1 MDALDHKMLAI
12 LSADGRISI
21 TDLADELPLS
31 ISATRDRLKRLE
43 ASGAIDG
50 FSVRVN
56 AAALGRTIEALV
68 DVRLGP
74 SILTAD
80 AESQIRA
87 MTPVVDAMHLSGRFD
102 MQLYVVARDVAE
114 LDHLLTQLRE
124 DVGAEETN
132 SRLVLRTLE
141 GFPRNPLG

>member
-12 LSADGRISI
+12 LSVDGRISI

-50 FSVRVN
+50 FSVRIN
-56 AAALGRTIEALV
+56 AAGLGRTIEALV

-80 AESQIRA
+80 AEEQIRA
-87 MTPVVDAMHLSGRFD
+87 MTPVVDAMHLTGRFD

-141 GFPRNPLG
+141 GFPRNPFN

>member
-12 LSADGRISI
+12 LSVDGRISI

-31 ISATRDRLKRLE
+31 ISATRDRMKRLE

-56 AAALGRTIEALV
+56 AAAMGRTIEALV

-74 SILTAD
+74 SILAAD
-80 AESQIRA
+80 AESHIRA

-114 LDHLLTQLRE
+114 LDQLLTQLRE

-141 GFPRNPLG
+141 GFPRNALN